1 MDEGEILNYFIYSI
15 TKIRKD
21 TGNDFLHTYKYTNTL
36 MNISASYPLLQNKK
50 IKTEVVPLQSKAE
63 PNRDPGPKQVKK
75 GSVWERS
82 WALGSVWT
90 AGTVREQIWDL
101 GGASWF

>member
-21 TGNDFLHTYKYTNTL
+21 TGNDFLHTYKYTNTVEHFSF
-36 MNISASYPLLQNKK
+36 IPSASKQK

-90 AGTVREQIWDL
+90 AGTVREEIWDL